1 MVLLL
6 QGIAWL
12 VALVWLS
19 RSFAAFVGL
28 PTVTNLLQPQA
39 YPTDPDAAITVV
51 VPARNEGPHIRA
63 CLESLLAQDY
73 AKLQV
78 IAVDDRSEDETGALM
93 EELAA
98 THPQR
103 LRVLHVAELPPEWLG
118 KTHAMAMAAE
128 QSASEF
134 LLFTDADVI
143 FAPDAIRLAV
153 AYAVA
158 EQADHVV
165 LVPTT
170 IIRRWDEAA
179 LLSFFSTFGLWGA
192 RPWKIADPQAK
203 RDALGI
209 GAFNLIRRTAY
220 EQVGGYAALRMEI
233 VEDLGLGRRIKRAGL
248 RQRVVFGK
256 GLVSVHW
263 ASGVPGLI
271 GVLTKNIFAAV
282 NFRVPLLL
290 GGCVWLVVF
299 CMLPFVGFLMPGLT
313 TPCTITLASIGW
325 AYLLMGKTSGLSPWN
340 ALLTPLAA
348 GVFVFT
354 LLRSMVTTL
363 VQGGVVW
370 RGTFYPL
377 AELRRHRS
385 PLL

>member
-1 MVLLL
+1 MALLL
-6 QGIAWL
+6 QVVAWV

-28 PTVTNLLQPQA
+28 PKIADLLRPQTYA
-39 YPTDPDAAITVV
+39 TDPNATITVV
-51 VPARNEGPHIRA
+51 VPARNEEPHIRA

-73 AKLQV
+73 SGLRV
-78 IAVDDRSEDETGALM
+78 VAVDDRSEDATAAVM
-93 EELAA
+93 EELAMA
-98 THPQR
+98 NADR
-103 LRVLHVAELPPEWLG
+103 LRVLQVAELPPEWLG

-128 QSASEF
+128 LSASEF
-134 LLFTDADVI
+134 LLFTDADVL
-143 FAPDAIRLAV
+143 FAPKAIRLAV

-158 EQADHVV
+158 SQADHLV
-165 LVPTT
+165 LIPTT

-179 LLSFFSTFGLWGA
+179 LLSFFSIFGLWGP
-192 RPWKIADPQAK
+192 RPWKVADPKAK

-233 VEDLGLGRRIKRAGL
+233 VEDLGMGRRIKRAGL

-256 GLVSVHW
+256 GLVSLHW
-263 ASGVPGLI
+263 ASGVPGLSR
-271 GVLTKNIFAAV
+271 VLTKNIFAAV
-282 NFRVPLLL
+282 NFHVPLLL
-290 GGCVWLVVF
+290 GGCLWLVVF
-299 CMLPFVGFLMPGLT
+299 CMLPFAGFLVPGLT
-313 TPCTITLASIGW
+313 TPCTMTLAAIGW
-325 AYLLMGKTSGLSPWN
+325 AYVLMGRTSGLSPWN
-340 ALLTPLAA
+340 ALLTPFAA

-377 AELRRHRS
+377 EELRRHRS
-385 PLL
+385 PLF